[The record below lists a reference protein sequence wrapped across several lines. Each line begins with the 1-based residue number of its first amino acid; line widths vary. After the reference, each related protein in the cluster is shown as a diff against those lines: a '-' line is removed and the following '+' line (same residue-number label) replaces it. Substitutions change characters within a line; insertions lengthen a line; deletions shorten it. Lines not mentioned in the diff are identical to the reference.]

1 MRGKG
6 FLFLMTTL
14 ILFST
19 SCVQKKGVQKDDE
32 RVAKYTGSESC
43 IECHKRFYELWAFS
57 WHGKA
62 MQPVNAAFTK
72 EYHLPVSKSFKID
85 GKSYEMVYE
94 DSSLVMLEKDGKKLL
109 RKYLVKY
116 SLGGHHVYTFL
127 APIED
132 GKLQNLP
139 LAYDY
144 NLKTWFNYPNSAV
157 RHFVNSD
164 EHDSALPW
172 KDRMYTFNTGCYN
185 CHVSQLNSNYDLAT
199 DTYKSKWKESGINCE
214 VCHGPCSEHI
224 RVCRE
229 AKKGEVPKDLK
240 IIITRTFTPEQTNS
254 ACSVCHSKGT
264 PITKE
269 FVPGESYYDHFN
281 VATLEDRDFYPDGR
295 DLGENYTLTGWLMNP
310 CKQKSDLNCST
321 CHTSSG
327 RNRFKDNP
335 NQSCIQCHKDKG
347 EHITAHTHH
356 KADSPGSVCINCH
369 APSRIF
375 VGRFV
380 RSDHSFRPPMPEATI
395 KFGSPNS
402 CNQCHKDKSPEW
414 ANKNVKKWHPDGYQ
428 KETLYWGQLIKD
440 ARYEKWDR
448 LDEMLNI
455 IKENKYNEVVV
466 TSFIRLLGN
475 CQNEKKWET
484 MIAATDNKSPL
495 IRTAVVESLN
505 GNHTEVAKNALLKA
519 AADTIK
525 LVRVSAGSSF
535 SDYSDSRFSE
545 TEKKLVDKVNKEY
558 LESIVARPDDWSSHY
573 NMAIYQQKKGNYNK
587 ALESYETAARLY
599 PESLM
604 PLINSSVL
612 YSNMGNQAKAEENL
626 RKAFVVDPKN
636 VAVNLNL
643 GLLLAEKGEIDEAEK
658 SLKNALKIDPKHPVA
673 AYNLGVIAS
682 QHSMNEAINYVQIAV
697 DAMPENPRYAYTLAF
712 YQFKDNQKSKA
723 VKTLKKIIDETPQY
737 LNAVSLLCDIYTRDG
752 KNAEAI
758 AIYKKALLAEGVS
771 EENKTAIRQA
781 INILEQIK

>member
-1 MRGKG
+1 MRRKG
-6 FLFLMTTL
+6 FLFLMGTL
-14 ILFST
+14 ILFSI

-72 EYHLPVSKSFKID
+72 EYQLPVSKSFIID
-85 GKSYEMVYE
+85 EKSYEMVYE

-109 RKYLVKY
+109 RKYFVKY

-185 CHVSQLNSNYDLAT
+185 CHVSQLNSNYDLAA
-199 DTYKSKWKESGINCE
+199 DTYKSEWKESGINCE

-229 AKKGEVPKDLK
+229 AKKDEVPKDLK
-240 IIITRTFTPEQTNS
+240 IIITRTFTSEQTNS
-254 ACSVCHSKGT
+254 ACSVCHAKAN

-281 VATLEDRDFYPDGR
+281 VATLEDRDFYPDGF
-295 DLGENYTLTGWLMNP
+295 DLGENYTLTGWLMNS
-310 CKQKSDLNCST
+310 CKQKSDLNCIT

-327 RNRFKDNP
+327 RNRFTDNP
-335 NQSCIQCHKDKG
+335 NQSCIQCHKDRG
-347 EHITAHTHH
+347 EHVTAHTHH

-402 CNQCHKDKSPEW
+402 CNQCHNDKSHEW

-428 KETLYWGQLIKD
+428 EETLYWGQLIKEVRD
-440 ARYEKWDR
+440 ENWDR

-455 IKENKYNEVVV
+455 IEENKYNEVVV

-475 CQNEKKWET
+475 CQNEKKWEI
-484 MIAATDNKSPL
+484 MIAAIDNKSPL
-495 IRTAVVESLN
+495 IRAAAAESLN

-519 AADTIK
+519 AADTIR
-525 LVRVSAGSSF
+525 LVRVSAGSSL
-535 SDYSDSRFSE
+535 SDYSGSMFSE
-545 TEKKLVDKVNKEY
+545 TEKQLVDKVIKEY
-558 LESIVARPDDWSSHY
+558 LESIVARSDNWSSHY
-573 NMAIYQQKKGNYNK
+573 NMAIYHRKNGNYNK

-626 RKAFVVDPKN
+626 RKAFAVAPEN

-643 GLLLAEKGEIDEAEK
+643 GLLLAEKGEIEEAEK
-658 SLKNALKIDPKHPVA
+658 SLKNALRVDPKQAVA

-697 DAMPENPRYAYTLAF
+697 DVMPENPRYAYTLAF

-723 VKTLKKIIDETPQY
+723 VKTLKMIIDKTPLY

-758 AIYKKALLAEGVS
+758 AIYKKALSAEGVS
-771 EENKTAIRQA
+771 EEDKIAIKQS
-781 INILEQIK
+781 INMLEQ

>member
-1 MRGKG
+1 MRSKG

-14 ILFST
+14 ILFSI
-19 SCVQKKGVQKDDE
+19 SCVPKKSVEKENE

-43 IECHKRFYELWAFS
+43 IECHQRFYKLWSQS

-72 EYHLPVSKSFKID
+72 EYHLPESKLFKID
-85 GKSYEMVYE
+85 GKSYQMVYE
-94 DSSLVMLEKDGKKLL
+94 DSSLVMLEKDGKELL
-109 RKYLVKY
+109 RKYPVKY

-185 CHVSQLNSNYDLAT
+185 CHVSQLNSNYDLEK
-199 DTYKSKWKESGINCE
+199 DTYKSTWKEPGINCE

-229 AKKGEVPKDLK
+229 AKEGEVPKDLK
-240 IIITRTFTPEQTNS
+240 LIVTKTFTAQQTNS

-269 FVPGESYYDHFN
+269 FIPGESYYDHFN

-310 CKQKSDLNCST
+310 CNKKSDLNCIT

-327 RNRFKDNP
+327 RTRNMDNP
-335 NQSCIQCHKDKG
+335 NQMCIQCHKEIG
-347 EHITAHTHH
+347 EHLTAHTHH

-369 APSRIF
+369 APNRIF

-395 KFGSPNS
+395 KFGSPNA

-428 KETLYWGQLIKD
+428 KETLYWGQLIQD
-440 ARYEKWDR
+440 ARDEKWDR
-448 LDEMLNI
+448 LDNMLNI
-455 IKENKYNEVVV
+455 IKGNKYNEVVV

-475 CQNEKKWET
+475 CQNGKKWEAI
-484 MIAATDNKSPL
+484 IAAIDNKSSL
-495 IRTAVVESLN
+495 VRAAAAESLN
-505 GNHTEVAKNALLKA
+505 GNHTEPAKKALLKA
-519 AADTIK
+519 AADTIR
-525 LVRVSAGSSF
+525 LVRVSAGSSL
-535 SDYSDSRFSE
+535 SDYSDSSFSE
-545 TEKKLVDKVNKEY
+545 TEKKLKNKVNKEY
-558 LESIVARPDDWSSHY
+558 LESIVARPDNWSSYY
-573 NMAIYQQKKGNYNK
+573 NLAIYHQKKGNYSK
-587 ALESYETAARLY
+587 ALDSYETAARLY

-626 RKAFVVDPKN
+626 RKAFAVDPKN

-643 GLLLAEKGEIDEAEK
+643 GLLLAEKGEIDESEK
-658 SLKNALKIDPKHPVA
+658 LLKNALKINPGQPVA
-673 AYNLGVIAS
+673 AYNLGVIVS
-682 QHSMNEAINYVQIAV
+682 QQSMKEAINYVQIAV
-697 DAMPENPRYAYTLAF
+697 DVMPENPRYAYTLAF

-723 VKTLKKIIDETPQY
+723 VETLKKILDKTPGY

-752 KNAEAI
+752 KNEDAI
-758 AIYKKALLAEGVS
+758 AVYNKVLSSEGVS
-771 EENKTAIRQA
+771 EENKISIRQS
-781 INILEQIK
+781 INMLEQIK